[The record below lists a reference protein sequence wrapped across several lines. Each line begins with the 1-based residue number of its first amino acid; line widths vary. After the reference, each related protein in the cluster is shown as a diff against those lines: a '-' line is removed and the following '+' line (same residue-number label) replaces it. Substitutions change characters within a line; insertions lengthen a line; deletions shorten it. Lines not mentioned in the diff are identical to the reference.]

1 MRYACTLILTVYLS
15 RWIDF
20 NTEDLSYDS
29 IPLGPFESP
38 PLKFSVIVISEMIT
52 VAIEIICSAITPV
65 QCNWNYLWYH
75 CDIVISLKIIWDYLS
90 HGWHCPLKLPVSTH
104 CVTLW
109 HCVTLKV
116 FVSAR
121 CVYTLCLH
129 IGKYLS
135 TTECGDCK
143 ICAGQKLSVQ
153 VQLKI
158 SATICD
164 YGTVQ
169 SPRKY
174 LSQCWHCS
182 LEIICDKPY
191 GEHFLV
197 TLSPFRNVII
207 SSSSE
212 SSTMDWDADEW
223 DNPRQISIEWC
234 WWCDHTLSI
243 ENVWKLQANDK
254 QCSKQFS
261 K

>member
-1 MRYACTLILTVYLS
+1 MV
-15 RWIDF
+15 D
-20 NTEDLSYDS
+20 
-29 IPLGPFESP
+29 
-38 PLKFSVIVISEMIT
+38 IVH
-52 VAIEIICSAITPV
+52 
-65 QCNWNYLWYH
+65 WNYLCLHIVWH
-75 CDIVISLKIIWDYLS
+75 CDIVWHWKYLCL
-90 HGWHCPLKLPVSTH
+90 HVVSTH
-104 CVTLW
+104 CV
-109 HCVTLKV
+109 
-116 FVSAR
+116 
-121 CVYTLCLH
+121 YTLENIHLMQ
-129 IGKYLS
+129 
-135 TTECGDCK
+135 CK

-182 LEIICDKPY
+182 LEIIFDKPY

-212 SSTMDWDADEW
+212 SSTMDWDADELN
-223 DNPRQISIEWC
+223 NPCQISIEWC